1 MFGKRVAKIASSQAG
16 PGDPS
21 ELVQAFD
28 RGLRYVVI
36 EGHSPAS
43 PGWHRLPMT
52 LTDKEKPTRMRA
64 VRRIRF
70 DMCMSPHEAIDAGP
84 ELDDS
89 DQGWLYAWQVPLEPP
104 G

>member
-1 MFGKRVAKIASSQAG
+1 
-16 PGDPS
+16 
-21 ELVQAFD
+21 
-28 RGLRYVVI
+28 
-36 EGHSPAS
+36 
-43 PGWHRLPMT
+43 
-52 LTDKEKPTRMRA
+52 MRA